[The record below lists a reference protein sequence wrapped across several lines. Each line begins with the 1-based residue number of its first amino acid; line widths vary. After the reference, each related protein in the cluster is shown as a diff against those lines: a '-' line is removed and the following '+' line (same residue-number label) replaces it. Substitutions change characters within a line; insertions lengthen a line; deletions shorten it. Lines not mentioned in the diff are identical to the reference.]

1 MKRKVGTMMKINTVN
16 HFISDAFKSLRR
28 NKTICFASIITVI
41 ITFFVL
47 GIFVLITKNVGLAL
61 NDVQSK
67 VELKVFLKDD
77 IKLIEQREVEIKLH
91 ELPGVK
97 EVQHESK
104 EQAFTSFEDSTKD
117 NKGLLEGYS
126 LEKNPFP
133 ASFIVKL
140 TDPKDAEAV
149 TNAVKDLPGVESIGN
164 QQDLINTITKVVNG
178 VKVIGAVLFV
188 ILVGVAVFLIMNTT
202 KLTVYSR
209 RREVGIM
216 KFVGATDWFIRWPF
230 IIEGMIIGLVGSVL
244 STVLVFFAYKGFVS
258 WIASK
263 MLYVSLINVSYVGT
277 ALLWQFAI
285 GGLVVGGV
293 ASYAA
298 LRKFLIV

>member
-1 MKRKVGTMMKINTVN
+1 MMKINTVS
-16 HFISDAFKSLRR
+16 HFISDASKSLRR
-28 NKTICFASIITVI
+28 NKTICFASVITVL

-47 GIFVLITKNVGLAL
+47 GIFLLMTKNVGLAL
-61 NDVQSK
+61 DNVQSK

-77 IKLIEQREVEIKLH
+77 IKLIEKREVEIKLH

-97 EVQHESK
+97 EVQYESK
-104 EQAFTSFEDSTKD
+104 DDAFKSFQESTKE

-126 LEKNPFP
+126 LDKNPFP
-133 ASFIVKL
+133 ASYIVKL
-140 TDPKDAEAV
+140 SDPSYAKSV
-149 TNAVKDLPGVESIGN
+149 TEGIKNLPGVESIGN
-164 QQDLINTITKVVNG
+164 QQDLINTITKVVNAIKG
-178 VKVIGAVLFV
+178 VGLVLFI

-230 IIEGMIIGLVGSVL
+230 IIEGMIIGLVGALLSVL
-244 STVLVFFAYKGFVS
+244 LIFIAYKGFIT
-258 WIASK
+258 WISGK
-263 MLYVSLINVSYVGT
+263 LLLISLVPLSYVGT
-277 ALLWQFAI
+277 SLLLYFAL

>member
-1 MKRKVGTMMKINTVN
+1 MKINTVN

-97 EVQHESK
+97 DVQYESK
-104 EQAFTSFEDSTKD
+104 EQAFTSFQESTKD

-140 TDPKDAEAV
+140 ADPSDAEAV

-178 VKVIGAVLFV
+178 IKVVGAVLFI
-188 ILVGVAVFLIMNTT
+188 ILVGVAIFLIMNTT

-230 IIEGMIIGLVGSVL
+230 IIEGMIIGLIGSVI
-244 STVLVFFAYKGFVS
+244 STFFVFLVYKGFVS
-258 WIASK
+258 WISSK
-263 MLYVSLINVSYVGT
+263 VLYVSLINVSYIGT
-277 ALLWQFAI
+277 ALLWEFAL
-285 GGLVVGGV
+285 GGLIVGGV

>member
-1 MKRKVGTMMKINTVN
+1 MKINTVN
-16 HFISDAFKSLRR
+16 HFISDALKSLRR
-28 NKTICFASIITVI
+28 NKTICFASVITVL

-47 GIFVLITKNVGLAL
+47 GIFLLMTKNVGLAL
-61 NDVQSK
+61 DNVQSK

-77 IKLIEQREVEIKLH
+77 IKLIEKREVEIKLH

-97 EVQHESK
+97 EVQYESK
-104 EQAFTSFEDSTKD
+104 DDAFKNFQESTKE

-126 LEKNPFP
+126 LDKNPFP
-133 ASFIVKL
+133 ASYIVKL
-140 TDPKDAEAV
+140 SDPSYAKSV
-149 TNAVKDLPGVESIGN
+149 TEGVKNLPGVESIGN
-164 QQDLINTITKVVNG
+164 QQDLINTITKVVNAIKG
-178 VKVIGAVLFV
+178 VGLVLFI

-230 IIEGMIIGLVGSVL
+230 IIEGMIIGLVGSLLSVL
-244 STVLVFFAYKGFVS
+244 LIFIAYKGFIT
-258 WIASK
+258 WISGK
-263 MLYVSLINVSYVGT
+263 LLLISLVPLSYVGT
-277 ALLWQFAI
+277 SLLLYFAL

-298 LRKFLIV
+298 LRKFLVV

>member
-1 MKRKVGTMMKINTVN
+1 MMKINTVN
-16 HFISDAFKSLRR
+16 HFISDALKSLRR
-28 NKTICFASIITVI
+28 NKTICFASVITVL

-47 GIFVLITKNVGLAL
+47 GIFLLMTKNVGLAL
-61 NDVQSK
+61 DNVQSK

-77 IKLIEQREVEIKLH
+77 IKLIEKREVEIKLH

-97 EVQHESK
+97 EVQYESK
-104 EQAFTSFEDSTKD
+104 DDAFKNFQESTKE

-126 LEKNPFP
+126 LDKNPFP
-133 ASFIVKL
+133 ASYIVKL
-140 TDPKDAEAV
+140 SDPSYAKSV
-149 TNAVKDLPGVESIGN
+149 TEGVKNLPGVESIGN
-164 QQDLINTITKVVNG
+164 QQDLINTITKVVNAIKG
-178 VKVIGAVLFV
+178 VGLVLFI

-230 IIEGMIIGLVGSVL
+230 IIEGMIIGLVGSLLSVL
-244 STVLVFFAYKGFVS
+244 LIFIAYKGFIT
-258 WIASK
+258 WISGK
-263 MLYVSLINVSYVGT
+263 LLLISLVPLSYVGT
-277 ALLWQFAI
+277 SLLLYFAL

-298 LRKFLIV
+298 LRKFLVV

>member
-1 MKRKVGTMMKINTVN
+1 MKINTVN

-97 EVQHESK
+97 DVQYESK
-104 EQAFTSFEDSTKD
+104 EQAFTSFQESTKD

-140 TDPKDAEAV
+140 ADPSDAEAV

-178 VKVIGAVLFV
+178 IKVVGAVLFI
-188 ILVGVAVFLIMNTT
+188 ILVGVAIFLIMNTT

-230 IIEGMIIGLVGSVL
+230 IIEGMIIGLIGSVI
-244 STVLVFFAYKGFVS
+244 STFFVFLIYKGFVS
-258 WIASK
+258 WISSK
-263 MLYVSLINVSYVGT
+263 VLYVSLINVSYIGT
-277 ALLWQFAI
+277 ALLWEFAL
-285 GGLVVGGV
+285 GGLIVGGV

>member
-1 MKRKVGTMMKINTVN
+1 MKINTVS
-16 HFISDAFKSLRR
+16 HFISDASKSLRR
-28 NKTICFASIITVI
+28 NKTICFASVITVL

-47 GIFVLITKNVGLAL
+47 GIFLLMTKNVGLAL
-61 NDVQSK
+61 DNVQSK

-77 IKLIEQREVEIKLH
+77 IKLIEKREVEIKLH

-97 EVQHESK
+97 EVQYESK
-104 EQAFTSFEDSTKD
+104 DDAFKSFQESTKE

-126 LEKNPFP
+126 LDKNPFP
-133 ASFIVKL
+133 ASYIVKL
-140 TDPKDAEAV
+140 SDPSYAKSV
-149 TNAVKDLPGVESIGN
+149 TEGIKNLPGVESIGN
-164 QQDLINTITKVVNG
+164 QQDLINTITKVVNAIKG
-178 VKVIGAVLFV
+178 VGLVLFI

-230 IIEGMIIGLVGSVL
+230 IIEGMIIGLVGALLSVL
-244 STVLVFFAYKGFVS
+244 LIFIAYKGFIT
-258 WIASK
+258 WISGK
-263 MLYVSLINVSYVGT
+263 LLLISLVPLSYVGT
-277 ALLWQFAI
+277 SLLLYFAL

>member
-1 MKRKVGTMMKINTVN
+1 MKINTVN

-91 ELPGVK
+91 EVK
-97 EVQHESK
+97 DVQYESK
-104 EQAFTSFEDSTKD
+104 EQAFTSFQESTKD

-140 TDPKDAEAV
+140 ADPSDAEAV

-178 VKVIGAVLFV
+178 IKVVGAVLFI
-188 ILVGVAVFLIMNTT
+188 ILVGVAIFLIMNTT

-230 IIEGMIIGLVGSVL
+230 IIEGMIIGLIGSVI
-244 STVLVFFAYKGFVS
+244 STFFVFLVYKGFVS
-258 WIASK
+258 WISSK
-263 MLYVSLINVSYVGT
+263 VLYVSLINVSYIGT
-277 ALLWQFAI
+277 ALLWEFAL
-285 GGLVVGGV
+285 GGLIVGGV

>member
-1 MKRKVGTMMKINTVN
+1 MKINTVN

-97 EVQHESK
+97 DVQYESK
-104 EQAFTSFEDSTKD
+104 EQAFTSFQESTKD

-140 TDPKDAEAV
+140 ADPSDAEAV
-149 TNAVKDLPGVESIGN
+149 TNAVKDLSGVESIGN

-178 VKVIGAVLFV
+178 IKVVGAVLFI
-188 ILVGVAVFLIMNTT
+188 ILVGVAIFLIMNTT

-230 IIEGMIIGLVGSVL
+230 IIEGMIIGLIGSVI
-244 STVLVFFAYKGFVS
+244 STFFVFLVYKGFVS
-258 WIASK
+258 WISSK
-263 MLYVSLINVSYVGT
+263 VLYVSLINVSYIGT
-277 ALLWQFAI
+277 ALLWEFAL
-285 GGLVVGGV
+285 GGLIVGGV

>member
-1 MKRKVGTMMKINTVN
+1 MKINTVN

-97 EVQHESK
+97 DVQYESK
-104 EQAFTSFEDSTKD
+104 EQAFTSFQESTKD

-126 LEKNPFP
+126 LEKNLFP

-140 TDPKDAEAV
+140 ADPSDAEAV

-178 VKVIGAVLFV
+178 IKVVGAVLFI
-188 ILVGVAVFLIMNTT
+188 ILVGVAIFLIMNTT

-230 IIEGMIIGLVGSVL
+230 IIEGMIIGLIGSVI
-244 STVLVFFAYKGFVS
+244 STFFVFLVYKGFVS
-258 WIASK
+258 WISSK
-263 MLYVSLINVSYVGT
+263 VLYVSLINVSYIGT
-277 ALLWQFAI
+277 ALLWEFAL
-285 GGLVVGGV
+285 GGLIVGGV

>member
-1 MKRKVGTMMKINTVN
+1 MKINTVN

-91 ELPGVK
+91 ELQGVK
-97 EVQHESK
+97 DVQYESK
-104 EQAFTSFEDSTKD
+104 EQAFTSFQESTKD

-140 TDPKDAEAV
+140 ADPSDAEAV

-178 VKVIGAVLFV
+178 IKVVGAVLFI
-188 ILVGVAVFLIMNTT
+188 ILVGVAIFLIMNTT

-230 IIEGMIIGLVGSVL
+230 IIEGMIIGLIGSVI
-244 STVLVFFAYKGFVS
+244 STFFVFLVYKGFVS
-258 WIASK
+258 WISSK
-263 MLYVSLINVSYVGT
+263 VLYVSLINVSYIGT
-277 ALLWQFAI
+277 ALLWEFAL
-285 GGLVVGGV
+285 GGLIVGGV

>member
-1 MKRKVGTMMKINTVN
+1 MMKINTVN
-16 HFISDAFKSLRR
+16 HFISTAFKSLKR
-28 NKTICFASIITVI
+28 NKTICFASIITVL

-47 GIFVLITKNVGLAL
+47 GVFVLVTKNVGLAL
-61 NDVQSK
+61 DDVQSK

-77 IKLIEQREVEIKLH
+77 IKLVEQREVEIKLN

-97 EVQHESK
+97 EVHYESK
-104 EQAFTSFEDSTKD
+104 DEAFKNFEESTKD

-126 LEKNPFP
+126 LQKNPFP
-133 ASFIVKL
+133 ASFVVKL
-140 TDPKDAEAV
+140 DDASYAKSV
-149 TNAVKDLPGVESIGN
+149 SDAVKDLAGVESIGN

-178 VKVIGAVLFV
+178 VKVLGAVLFI

-230 IIEGMIIGLVGSVL
+230 IIEGMIIGLIGSLL
-244 STVLVFFAYKGFVS
+244 STGLVFLLYKGAVS
-258 WIASK
+258 WIAGK
-263 MLYVSLINVSYVGT
+263 MLYVSLIPVSYVGT
-277 ALLWQFAI
+277 TLLWQFAV
-285 GGLVVGGV
+285 GGLVIGGIS
-293 ASYAA
+293 SYAS